1 MTRLLRVEL
10 RRVFS
15 RRLALALMLLPLVFV
30 AVGFVGVHVE
40 LSTAEDNRAEAQRFY
55 EQALEDWQDNGA
67 EMVADCVE
75 QEALEQE
82 RSGDPGIDFGCDQM
96 REPVLADFLFE
107 PEPVQEQLVGAVAA
121 LGLPVAV
128 LALLIGATTTAAEFT
143 ARSIGTWL
151 TFEPRR
157 DRVWGTKVLAA
168 AIAVVPM
175 ALAYVGA
182 LALGIPLIYRI
193 NDAAGSLSS
202 GAWADVLATGGRAV
216 TVVAVA
222 GAVGA
227 ALGML
232 LRNTG
237 AVLGVLVAYTIVV
250 EGLLRGFVG
259 RLEPYLLTRN
269 VEAWLRAGV
278 EWTTF
283 DCTPSPEGGEECV
296 EVVRTIGL
304 VDASLLLGGVAAGLL
319 VLSWLIFRR
328 SDID

>member
-15 RRLALALMLLPLVFV
+15 RRLVLTLMLLPLVFV
-30 AVGFVGVHVE
+30 AVGFIGVHVE
-40 LSTAEDNRAEAQRFY
+40 LSNAEANRAEAQQFY
-55 EQALEDWQDNGA
+55 EQALEDWQDDGA
-67 EMVADCVE
+67 EMVAECVE
-75 QEALEQE
+75 QEELERE
-82 RSGDPGIDFGCDQM
+82 RTGNPSIDFGCDQM

-107 PEPVQEQLVGAVAA
+107 PQPVDQQLVGAIVALA
-121 LGLPVAV
+121 LPVAV

-175 ALAYVGA
+175 ALAFLGGF
-182 LALGIPLIYRI
+182 ALGIPLIYRF
-193 NDAAGSLSS
+193 NDAPAALSAA
-202 GAWADVLATGGRAV
+202 AWGDVLAAGGRAV
-216 TVVAVA
+216 AIVAVA

-250 EGLLRGFVG
+250 EGLLRGFVS
-259 RLEPYLLTRN
+259 RLDPYLLTRN
-269 VEAWLRAGV
+269 AEAWLRAGL
-278 EWTTF
+278 EWTSVE
-283 DCTPSPEGGEECV
+283 CSPSPDGGEECV
-296 EVVRTIGL
+296 EVVRTISL
-304 VDASLLLGGVAAGLL
+304 LDASLLLGGVAAGLL
-319 VLSWLIFRR
+319 ALSWLLFRR